1 MTLLD
6 LLASRRLILV
16 TGKGGAGKSVLA
28 ATLGR
33 LLAARGRRVLLLE
46 SDPRE
51 SLYRYL
57 GAEPSGGETV
67 DVAARLRL
75 RNLDPRTVI
84 DDLVRE
90 ALPIPFLTARVLRS
104 PVYRHFVDG
113 APGLKEAA
121 ALAHAVR
128 ELERSRRAPDVVVFD
143 APATGHALAM
153 LDAPPLLADAVS
165 TGPIGRMIEEIAG
178 FLDDRSSF
186 AALVAGIAEGL
197 ATEETLELVEGLE
210 ARRRRPL
217 AVVVSGLYPPW
228 VGPAPSDPA
237 GKAWCGRRAAQQASL
252 DRLRAG
258 WDGPVVEL
266 PLSRFERD
274 DELVPALED
283 PLERG
288 LRAEAAAR

>member
-6 LLASRRLILV
+6 SLASRRLILV

-57 GAEPSGGETV
+57 GADPSGGGTV
-67 DVAARLRL
+67 EISRRLRL

-90 ALPIPFLTARVLRS
+90 ALPVPFLIGRVLRS

-128 ELERSRRAPDVVVFD
+128 QLRQRRGPDVVVFD

-165 TGPIGRMIEEIAG
+165 TGPIGRMIEEIAT
-178 FLDDRSSF
+178 FLDDASAF
-186 AALVAGIAEGL
+186 AALVAGLAEGL
-197 ATEETLELVEGLE
+197 ATEETLELTRGLQD
-210 ARRRRPL
+210 RRRRPV
-217 AVVVSGLYPPW
+217 AVVVNALYPPW
-228 VGPAPSDPA
+228 VGPEPSDPA
-237 GKAWCGRRAAQQASL
+237 GKAWFRRRTAQQISL
-252 DRLRAG
+252 DHLRAG
-258 WDGPVVEL
+258 WDGPVIEL

-274 DELVPALED
+274 HELASTLE
-283 PLERG
+283 PHLERG
-288 LRAEAAAR
+288 LAVPGASR

>member
-1 MTLLD
+1 MTLVD
-6 LLASRRLILV
+6 VLASRRLILV

-57 GAEPSGGETV
+57 GVDPSGGDTI
-67 DVAARLRL
+67 DVGPRLRL

-84 DDLVRE
+84 DDLVRD
-90 ALPIPFLTARVLRS
+90 ALPIPFLISRVLRS

-128 ELERSRRAPDVVVFD
+128 ELKHARRGPDVVVFD

-153 LDAPPLLADAVS
+153 LDAPPLLAGAVK
-165 TGPIGRMIEEIAG
+165 TGPIGRMIDEIAT
-178 FLDDRSSF
+178 FLDDRGAF
-186 AALVAGIAEGL
+186 AAVVAGLAEGL
-197 ATEETLELVEGLE
+197 ATEETLELTEGLE
-210 ARRRRPL
+210 ARRRRPV
-217 AVVVSGLYPPW
+217 AVVVNALYPRW
-228 VGPAPSDPA
+228 SGPAPADSA
-237 GKAWCGRRAAQQASL
+237 GRAWQRRRAAQQASL
-252 DRLRAG
+252 DHLRAG
-258 WDGPVVEL
+258 WDGPVIEL

-274 DELVPALED
+274 DELVSTLE
-283 PLERG
+283 PHLERG
-288 LRAEAAAR
+288 LAAREAGR

>member
-1 MTLLD
+1 MSLLD
-6 LLASRRLILV
+6 SLASRRLILV

-33 LLAARGRRVLLLE
+33 LLAERGRRVLLLE

-57 GAEPSGGETV
+57 GADPSGGETV
-67 DVAARLRL
+67 DVAPRLRL

-90 ALPIPFLTARVLRS
+90 ALPIPFLIGRVLRS

-128 ELERSRRAPDVVVFD
+128 ELKRGRRGPDVVVFD

-153 LDAPPLLADAVS
+153 LDAPPLLADAVN
-165 TGPIGRMIEEIAG
+165 TGPVGRMIDEIAT
-178 FLDDRSSF
+178 FLDDRSGF
-186 AALVAGIAEGL
+186 AAVVAALAEGL
-197 ATEETLELVEGLE
+197 AVDETLELTQGLE
-210 ARRRRPL
+210 ARRRRPV
-217 AVVVSGLYPPW
+217 AVVVNALYPPW
-228 VGPAPSDPA
+228 TGADPSDPA
-237 GKAWCGRRAAQQASL
+237 GRAWQRRRAAQQASL
-252 DRLRAG
+252 DHLRAS
-258 WDGPVVEL
+258 WKGPVVEL
-266 PLSRFERD
+266 PLTRFDRD
-274 DELVPALED
+274 DELVAALE
-283 PLERG
+283 PRLARG
-288 LRAEAAAR
+288 LAAREEGR